1 MSRRPTDG
9 DLALNCQSPHD
20 SCADRTVSASKVA
33 MSNPGATR
41 LRQLALVVSDLAA
54 AERILVRIF
63 SQRYHAHK
71 KADKT
76 AEYSPGD

>member
-1 MSRRPTDG
+1 
-9 DLALNCQSPHD
+9 
-20 SCADRTVSASKVA
+20 